1 MEQQTTSYE
10 ELDGGFCAY
19 YCGTASLVPLLAVA
33 SISLVNNREWREYN
47 LIMSKLWS
55 AQPGGFARF
64 AGSSQ
69 MVPPMRT
76 EDGSSQF
83 LPGHAAFSGVP
94 QVNMPMFPTG
104 MNDQWH
110 GAFTYNTRMYTADQ
124 MMGYAGST
132 QSYREPCVA
141 TVGGRQRHNMR

>member
-1 MEQQTTSYE
+1 
-10 ELDGGFCAY
+10 
-19 YCGTASLVPLLAVA
+19 
-33 SISLVNNREWREYN
+33 
-47 LIMSKLWS
+47 
-55 AQPGGFARF
+55 
-64 AGSSQ
+64 

-110 GAFTYNTRMYTADQ
+110 GAFTYNTTLHLRGMYQISINENAQSQGPSFFEMLGQGDWLFSQPPIMQPQTTGMYTADQ

-141 TVGGRQRHNMR
+141 RVGGRQRHNTR

>member
-1 MEQQTTSYE
+1 MEGVQSYHEQVMVCTTS
-10 ELDGGFCAY
+10 
-19 YCGTASLVPLLAVA
+19 TRTVIP
-33 SISLVNNREWREYN
+33 SISHASTTSEW
-47 LIMSKLWS
+47 
-55 AQPGGFARF
+55 QGGFARF

-110 GAFTYNTRMYTADQ
+110 GAFTYNT
-124 MMGYAGST
+124 S
-132 QSYREPCVA
+132 SYIMCFIFDDLYIA
-141 TVGGRQRHNMR
+141 ILN

>member
-1 MEQQTTSYE
+1 
-10 ELDGGFCAY
+10 
-19 YCGTASLVPLLAVA
+19 
-33 SISLVNNREWREYN
+33 
-47 LIMSKLWS
+47 
-55 AQPGGFARF
+55 
-64 AGSSQ
+64 

-94 QVNMPMFPTG
+94 QVNMPMFPTALHLRG
-104 MNDQWH
+104 MYQISINENAQSQGPSFFEMLGQGDWLFSQPPIMQPQTT
-110 GAFTYNTRMYTADQ
+110 GMYTADQ

-141 TVGGRQRHNMR
+141 RVGGRQRHNTR